1 MATCNNCG
9 ATVSDD
15 AKFCTECGKMIEKK
29 SVCVNCGAK
38 LRDGAKFCVECGTP
52 IPKQEPQKETV
63 LQKDIVEVNEN
74 LLSSLNNLNDTFEEF
89 LELQRENPDV
99 LFTIVLDDDMKLV
112 GWITSFNITK
122 GLREGKKLISEVM
135 DPVENILV
143 IKEDEAA
150 KNTVIEIS
158 KHKLISVPII
168 NDDNQ
173 VTGVC
178 RSVDV
183 VDSMSSLYDIKVVKI
198 YEAMEKEL
206 RGVTWDELMEASA
219 KISTRTTGVKITA
232 EEYEK
237 NIQNSTF
244 GEAIWATGGLEK
256 FFAGLISVGEI
267 VIARKVGRARR

>member
-1 MATCNNCG
+1 MEKCLKMKAKEMMDKDFVH
-9 ATVSDD
+9 VS
-15 AKFCTECGKMIEKK
+15 E
-29 SVCVNCGAK
+29 
-38 LRDGAKFCVECGTP
+38 
-52 IPKQEPQKETV
+52 
-63 LQKDIVEVNEN
+63 
-74 LLSSLNNLNDTFEEF
+74 NDTIEAVSIKMEESK
-89 LELQRENPDV
+89 R
-99 LFTIVLDDDMKLV
+99 FTGPVLDEKMKLV

-168 NDDNQ
+168 NDENQ

-198 YEAMEKEL
+198 YEAMQKEL
-206 RGVTWDELMEASA
+206 RGVTWEELMEASA

-232 EEYEK
+232 EQYEK
-237 NIQNSTF
+237 NIQNATF

>member
-1 MATCNNCG
+1 
-9 ATVSDD
+9 
-15 AKFCTECGKMIEKK
+15 
-29 SVCVNCGAK
+29 
-38 LRDGAKFCVECGTP
+38 
-52 IPKQEPQKETV
+52 
-63 LQKDIVEVNEN
+63 
-74 LLSSLNNLNDTFEEF
+74 
-89 LELQRENPDV
+89 
-99 LFTIVLDDDMKLV
+99 MKLE

-135 DPVENILV
+135 DPVENILA

-150 KNTVIEIS
+150 KNAVIEIS

-168 NDDNQ
+168 DDENK
-173 VTGVC
+173 VIGVC

-183 VDSMSSLYDIKVVKI
+183 VDSMSSLYDIKVSKI

-206 RGVTWDELMEASA
+206 KGVTWDELMEASA

-237 NIQNSTF
+237 NIQNATF